1 METLL
6 PLSTTLRINTLHPMV
21 SPSFL
26 QRSGSA
32 NKFLPLKRLLQGKQE
47 GNVDRHDAYMDC
59 PFSSNTCTKSLLHVT
74 EELLLEMPYKGFLPD
89 VSTLSTLMLCYA
101 NKGLF
106 SQAQCI
112 WDEMFNSS
120 FLPSVPII
128 SELIDVYA
136 TSGHFDLVSRILHQ
150 VRLRNHMMLPAIYAQ
165 TISCFGKKGELEL
178 MEIMLT
184 EMIAMGFSVDSV
196 TQNAFVIYSSNFGS
210 VAQMEVAYARLKSSR
225 ILIEEEGIRAVSSA
239 YIRER
244 KFYSLGKFLEDV
256 GLGRRNVGNL
266 LWNLLLLSFA
276 ANFKMKSLQ
285 RTFVRM
291 VEGGFHPDLTTFN
304 IRALAFAKM
313 SLFWDL
319 HLSIEHMQHEGVV
332 PDLVT
337 YGCIVDAYLE
347 RRLGKNLEFA
357 LSRLDTDTPATILTD
372 GIVFDAMGKG
382 DFHLSAEAFLEFK
395 DKRDWTYKQ
404 LIKIYQKKKFRSNQV
419 FWNY

>member
-101 NKGLF
+101 NK
-106 SQAQCI
+106 
-112 WDEMFNSS
+112 
-120 FLPSVPII
+120 
-128 SELIDVYA
+128 ELIDVYA

>member
-1 METLL
+1 M
-6 PLSTTLRINTLHPMV
+6 
-21 SPSFL
+21 
-26 QRSGSA
+26 
-32 NKFLPLKRLLQGKQE
+32 QGKQE
-47 GNVDRHDAYMDC
+47 GNVDRHDAYVDC
-59 PFSSNTCTKSLLHVT
+59 PCDSSTCTKSLLHVT
-74 EELLLEMPYKGFLPD
+74 EELLLGIRCKGFLPD

-106 SQAQCI
+106 SQAERI

-128 SELIDVYA
+128 SDLINLYA
-136 TSGHFDLVSRILHQ
+136 TSGRFDLVSRILHQ
-150 VRLRNHMMLPAIYAQ
+150 VRLRNHLMLPAIFAR

-178 MEIMLT
+178 MEIMLA

-196 TQNAFVIYSSNFGS
+196 TQNAFVIYSSIYGS

-225 ILIEEEGIRAVSSA
+225 ILIEEEAIRAVSSA
-239 YIRER
+239 YIREG

-291 VEGGFHPDLTTFN
+291 VESGFQPDLTTFN

-319 HLSIEHMQHEGVV
+319 HLSIEHMQHRGVV

-357 LSRLDTDTPATILTD
+357 LSRLNTDTPATILTD
-372 GIVFDAMGKG
+372 GIVFDVMGKG
-382 DFHLSAEAFLEFK
+382 DFHSSSEAFLEFK
-395 DKRDWTYKQ
+395 DKRVWTYKQ
-404 LIKIYQKKKFRSNQV
+404 LIKIYRKKKFRSNQV

>member
-1 METLL
+1 
-6 PLSTTLRINTLHPMV
+6 
-21 SPSFL
+21 
-26 QRSGSA
+26 
-32 NKFLPLKRLLQGKQE
+32 
-47 GNVDRHDAYMDC
+47 
-59 PFSSNTCTKSLLHVT
+59 
-74 EELLLEMPYKGFLPD
+74 MPYKGFLPD

-225 ILIEEEGIRAVSSA
+225 ILIEEEGIRRSES
-239 YIRER
+239 
-244 KFYSLGKFLEDV
+244 
-256 GLGRRNVGNL
+256 
-266 LWNLLLLSFA
+266 
-276 ANFKMKSLQ
+276 
-285 RTFVRM
+285 
-291 VEGGFHPDLTTFN
+291 
-304 IRALAFAKM
+304 
-313 SLFWDL
+313 
-319 HLSIEHMQHEGVV
+319 VV
-332 PDLVT
+332 
-337 YGCIVDAYLE
+337 
-347 RRLGKNLEFA
+347 
-357 LSRLDTDTPATILTD
+357 
-372 GIVFDAMGKG
+372 
-382 DFHLSAEAFLEFK
+382 
-395 DKRDWTYKQ
+395 
-404 LIKIYQKKKFRSNQV
+404 
-419 FWNY
+419 